1 MPEVSSSVHAQR
13 QRTRGTTQPR
23 GLSLRPYFKSDAPAL
38 VVVFGVV
45 CALTIAVT
53 RAYLALT
60 GYPQVGGE
68 VFHIAHAIWG
78 GLLLIIGLIGA
89 MVLTNSWASWAGAI
103 LGGVGAG
110 LFVDEVGKFIT
121 QDNDYFFSLAATI
134 IYVFLV
140 LLAGGAL
147 ALQRLS
153 RSTAAAHL
161 HLALDI
167 AEQSVDRTLPAM
179 RRAQMAQHLD
189 KARNLN
195 PSPSQHLLIDALSDL
210 ANDLPGD
217 GSDAGTRLTRWVRN
231 VPTSRFQSVAAV
243 MLFIQTIGDVARAV
257 IALVSY
263 ASGHAMLDQV
273 VPDVTQDGWTGA
285 LSIAAVIG
293 GVIAGALAVV
303 AGVMMLPKRSSIKI
317 PFGIAFAAV
326 GIDLV
331 VVNSLASYTNQF
343 FILAIAAYLSVSMSV
358 IIMWRRSNSADRLL
372 Q

>member
-45 CALTIAVT
+45 CTLTIAVT

-89 MVLTNSWASWAGAI
+89 MILTNSWASWAGAI

-121 QDNDYFFSLAATI
+121 QDNDYFFPLAATI

-217 GSDAGTRLTRWVRN
+217 GSDAGTRLTRW
-231 VPTSRFQSVAAV
+231 
-243 MLFIQTIGDVARAV
+243 G
-257 IALVSY
+257 
-263 ASGHAMLDQV
+263 
-273 VPDVTQDGWTGA
+273 
-285 LSIAAVIG
+285 
-293 GVIAGALAVV
+293 
-303 AGVMMLPKRSSIKI
+303 
-317 PFGIAFAAV
+317 
-326 GIDLV
+326 
-331 VVNSLASYTNQF
+331 
-343 FILAIAAYLSVSMSV
+343 
-358 IIMWRRSNSADRLL
+358 
-372 Q
+372 